1 MDRTHQIDID
11 RERSVADIIG
21 SALDMYQSYP
31 LLFLTLALGVI
42 APYQLA
48 VLAING
54 TGPLAGSAHGSLG
67 AYYLLMLLDYT
78 LVGPLVS
85 ALHIHAVIRI
95 GQGDRPR
102 LAQIALRGLR
112 VLPVVA
118 AAVIVADL
126 GIALGFLALIV
137 PGVLLVLRWSVVA
150 QVAAVEHEGW
160 IPSLRRSSELT
171 RGHYWHIL
179 GLLVITVVVSGGV
192 NLGAVA
198 LPLGS
203 TSGAASVAVGI
214 ATRTITAS
222 FSALT
227 LAILFF
233 DLRARA
239 PGGPPVRS
247 TPEYQDVRDLDPQ
260 GPDPRDL
267 DPQGLDLGDPDL
279 GAPDPQAPDPQD
291 PDPQDPDPQDPDPR
305 GPGPRGPD

>member
-1 MDRTHQIDID
+1 MDRTQQIDID

-21 SALDMYQSYP
+21 AALDMYQSYP

-67 AYYLLMLLDYT
+67 AYYLLMLLDYA

-95 GQGDRPR
+95 AQGEKPR
-102 LAQIALRGLR
+102 LAEIATRGLR

-160 IPSLRRSSELT
+160 IPSLGRSSELT

-179 GLLVITVVVSGGV
+179 GLVVITVVVSGGV
-192 NLGAVA
+192 NFGAAA

-222 FSALT
+222 YSALT

-239 PGGPPVRS
+239 AGGPPVRS
-247 TPEYQDVRDLDPQ
+247 TPEYQRLRDPDPQ
-260 GPDPRDL
+260 
-267 DPQGLDLGDPDL
+267 
-279 GAPDPQAPDPQD
+279 APDPQAPDPQA
-291 PDPQDPDPQDPDPR
+291 PDPQALDPRDPDTGAPDPQAPD
-305 GPGPRGPD
+305 

>member
-1 MDRTHQIDID
+1 MDRTPPIDID
-11 RERSVADIIG
+11 RERSVADIIAE
-21 SALDMYQSYP
+21 ALDIYQRYP
-31 LLFLTLALGVI
+31 LLFLALALGVI

-54 TGPLAGSAHGSLG
+54 TGPLAGSAHGSLA
-67 AYYLLMLLDYT
+67 AYYLLLLLDYA

-95 GQGDRPR
+95 GQGEKPR
-102 LAQIALRGLR
+102 LAQIATRGLR

-160 IPSLRRSSELT
+160 IPSLGRSSELT
-171 RGHYWHIL
+171 RGHYLHIL
-179 GLLVITVVVSGGV
+179 GLVVITVVVSGGV
-192 NLGAVA
+192 NFGAVA

-222 FSALT
+222 YSALT

-239 PGGPPVRS
+239 AGGPPVRS
-247 TPEYQDVRDLDPQ
+247 TPEYQHLRDL
-260 GPDPRDL
+260 
-267 DPQGLDLGDPDL
+267 
-279 GAPDPQAPDPQD
+279 DPQAPDP
-291 PDPQDPDPQDPDPR
+291 
-305 GPGPRGPD
+305 RGPDTGGPDTRDPD

>member
-1 MDRTHQIDID
+1 MDRTQQIEID

-21 SALDMYQSYP
+21 AALDMYQSYP
-31 LLFLTLALGVI
+31 LLFLALALGVI
-42 APYQLA
+42 APYWLV

-54 TGPLAGSAHGSLG
+54 TGPLASSGQEGLG
-67 AYYLLMLLDYT
+67 VYYLLLLLDSA

-95 GQGDRPR
+95 GQGEEPR
-102 LAQIALRGLR
+102 LAQIATRGLR
-112 VLPVVA
+112 VLPVVV

-160 IPSLRRSSELT
+160 IPSLGRSSELT

-179 GLLVITVVVSGGV
+179 GLVVITAVVSGGV
-192 NLGAVA
+192 NIGAAA

-203 TSGAASVAVGI
+203 ASGAASVAVGI
-214 ATRTITAS
+214 AAHTITAS

-227 LAILFF
+227 LAILYF

-239 PGGPPVRS
+239 TGRPPARS
-247 TPEYQDVRDLDPQ
+247 TPEYQHVRDLDPGDLDPQ
-260 GPDPRDL
+260 GPDPRDP
-267 DPQGLDLGDPDL
+267 DPPDPDPGDPD
-279 GAPDPQAPDPQD
+279 PRD
-291 PDPQDPDPQDPDPR
+291 PDPGEPDARGPDPR
-305 GPGPRGPD
+305 GPG